1 MRHKTVAR
9 KFVAVLYVITQED
22 PTVKPV
28 RQRDSEANLSQ
39 PGFGKYLDQAAGRKV
54 SANGKVQ
61 HPTVMSE
68 TTEMYFTENETS
80 PGPDEEIDWAG
91 CPIDVTVVTID
102 SITLLLCL
110 FGLVGNGIVLWFL
123 SFCIKRNVF
132 TVYILNLAAA
142 DFGFLIFLPG
152 FLITSNAEQH
162 FCVASWGPTLK
173 NTFLVLS
180 LLMYSTS
187 LYFLTAISMERCV
200 SVFFPIWHRRS
211 RPTHLSAIIC
221 ALLWTLSCLLSGIV
235 YSLCLVDGTEYCL
248 YRFLPVY
255 GLNCLIFAPIMVVSS
270 LVLFI
275 KLRRSLQFR
284 HPGKLYV
291 VILLTVF
298 FFLVFAVPLSVQY
311 FLDLIEHSLTNE
323 FSYLLASI
331 NSCINP
337 VIYFVV
343 GSYRQYRLR
352 GCLLVALRAIF
363 EEKTDFS
370 EDGEISRQDTMRTA
384 I

>member
-1 MRHKTVAR
+1 M
-9 KFVAVLYVITQED
+9 
-22 PTVKPV
+22 
-28 RQRDSEANLSQ
+28 
-39 PGFGKYLDQAAGRKV
+39 

-68 TTEMYFTENETS
+68 MTEMYYTENETGLW
-80 PGPDEEIDWAG
+80 PEEESDWAG
-91 CPIDVTVVTID
+91 CSTDVTVVTID

-142 DFGFLIFLPG
+142 DFGFLLFLPG
-152 FLITSNAEQH
+152 YLITSNAKQH
-162 FCVASWGPTLK
+162 FCVALEGKNLT

-180 LLMYSTS
+180 LLTYSAS
-187 LYFLTAISMERCV
+187 LYFLTAISMERCM

-221 ALLWTLSCLLSGIV
+221 ALLWALSCLLSGTV
-235 YSLCLVDGTEYCL
+235 YSLCFVDGTEYCL
-248 YRFLPVY
+248 QRFLPVY
-255 GLNCLIFAPIMVVSS
+255 GLNCLIFAPIMVGSS

-311 FLDLIEHSLTNE
+311 FLDLIEQSLTNE
-323 FSYLLASI
+323 FSFLLASI
-331 NSCINP
+331 NSSINP
-337 VIYFVV
+337 VIYFIV
-343 GSYRQYRLR
+343 GSYRQHRLR

>member
-1 MRHKTVAR
+1 
-9 KFVAVLYVITQED
+9 
-22 PTVKPV
+22 
-28 RQRDSEANLSQ
+28 
-39 PGFGKYLDQAAGRKV
+39 
-54 SANGKVQ
+54 
-61 HPTVMSE
+61 MSE
-68 TTEMYFTENETS
+68 TTEMYFTEYRTS
-80 PGPDEEIDWAG
+80 PGPDEENDWAG
-91 CPIDVTVVTID
+91 CLIDVTVVTID

-123 SFCIKRNVF
+123 GFCIKRNVF

-142 DFGFLIFLPG
+142 DFGFLLFLPG
-152 FLITSNAEQH
+152 FLLTSNAEQH
-162 FCVASWGPTLK
+162 FCVALEGKNLM
-173 NTFLVLS
+173 NTFRVLS
-180 LLMYSTS
+180 LLTYSAS

-221 ALLWTLSCLLSGIV
+221 ALLWALSCLLSGIV
-235 YSLCLVDGTEYCL
+235 YSLCFVDGTEICL
-248 YRFLPVY
+248 EKFLPLY

-284 HPGKLYV
+284 HPGKLYI

-298 FFLVFAVPLSVQY
+298 FFLIFAVPLSVQY
-311 FLDLIEHSLTNE
+311 FLDFIEHGLTNE
-323 FSYLLASI
+323 VSYLLASI

-337 VIYFVV
+337 VIYFIV
-343 GSYRQYRLR
+343 GSYRQHRLR

-363 EEKTDFS
+363 EERTDFS
-370 EDGEISRQDTMRTA
+370 EDGEISRQYTMRTP